1 MTQLDA
7 VVLQPF
13 GGPERSEDVV
23 PVLDNVLRGRGVPE
37 SRKLEVAEHY
47 RELGGTSPANACNR
61 RFSAHVEAE
70 LRRRGRPLRL
80 FLGNRNWHPLLP
92 DTLAQMRDCGVGNAA
107 VFVTS
112 SFSSYSGCRQYQ
124 GDRERA
130 TATVDDAPALLPTAK
145 FFNHPG
151 FIEANADQVR
161 AAIASLP
168 PGPIPTLVCTAHS
181 IPCVMADSS
190 PYVEQLRTTA
200 RLLAEAVGLAPAP
213 LAWQSLS
220 GPPDQP
226 WLEPDV
232 CDHVDTLAAQG
243 CDRIVVAPIGFLTDH
258 VEVLFDLDDELRAH
272 CELRKITMARANT
285 AGTHPAMIRLTADL
299 IEEAA

>member
-112 SFSSYSGCRQYQ
+112 AFSSYSGCRQYQ

-168 PGPIPTLVCTAHS
+168 PRPPYLRWSARRTVFRASWPIRRPMSSSFVLQPGCWQRRWGWRQHRWLGRVSAGRPTSLG
-181 IPCVMADSS
+181 SS
-190 PYVEQLRTTA
+190 PMSAIMWTRWLRRDATA
-200 RLLAEAVGLAPAP
+200 SWSRP
-213 LAWQSLS
+213 LA
-220 GPPDQP
+220 
-226 WLEPDV
+226 
-232 CDHVDTLAAQG
+232 
-243 CDRIVVAPIGFLTDH
+243 F
-258 VEVLFDLDDELRAH
+258 
-272 CELRKITMARANT
+272 
-285 AGTHPAMIRLTADL
+285 
-299 IEEAA
+299 

>member
-112 SFSSYSGCRQYQ
+112 AFSSYSGCRQYQ

-190 PYVEQLRTTA
+190 RLSWSLWVVYPLPLYRPDLSLMLRNTTTDGVFPSRYWRTGGVLFLYA
-200 RLLAEAVGLAPAP
+200 RL
-213 LAWQSLS
+213 
-220 GPPDQP
+220 
-226 WLEPDV
+226 
-232 CDHVDTLAAQG
+232 
-243 CDRIVVAPIGFLTDH
+243 PIPSS
-258 VEVLFDLDDELRAH
+258 A
-272 CELRKITMARANT
+272 I
-285 AGTHPAMIRLTADL
+285 
-299 IEEAA
+299 